1 MLLGKNQLINNIKS
15 ELSDNAS
22 QAIEPYHIRHNLLDI
37 IDSIT
42 SIVQDVDLNSNN
54 YGTPATRTTT
64 AGQFAIER
72 LHLNNYQSIDNSAF
86 GFSALRTNFEGER
99 NTAVGSQSLY
109 TNVYGSDNNALGY
122 YSCFGNTTG
131 SNNLGI
137 GNYTLLSNRTGNYN
151 IAIGHGAGYYVGPS
165 DSYKFFLGSADVD
178 DTSICADPSGL
189 SIKPLMYGDLQNNKL
204 VINSDELTSTAT
216 VQTSGDI
223 APSVDNSFSLGLSN
237 FYWSSVRSNNVY
249 FSDTQKF
256 SAGSDVTF
264 NFDLVPEIDNDVDL
278 GTTSHRIKKVFA
290 YDLDVTNNAT
300 IGSASFV
307 HSTHYLDKTIHLG
320 SQASNVSLDGGGP
333 NSLYDY
339 IADTSHVEITP
350 HLSDSQLVGAG
361 MFIHSSDGRDYTF
374 TFQPH
379 NLNTNNFLFTNDVLG
394 KSFWDSNVSIELGSE
409 CYLKSN
415 YIISSGVHSVNIVSG
430 DTCHALDVSNSELY
444 FGDRTFKSGN
454 NLGFGNVTFV
464 ARENTNEFVSSLLSP
479 SSGVI
484 SQRLL
489 SQISG
494 SDDTNFN
501 NPYLGF
507 AFSYTDKGSSVDT
520 ESFLSIQ
527 SHSLRS
533 GSPYRKPL
541 NKLLLSRDDDNA
553 ILKITNLDNEELPD
567 EALHVETSDSTYVK
581 IAASGESKNAGVLL
595 SNTDKNSKIHL
606 SEDYVDITYNDA
618 SVIRS
623 KSSSVGILNE
633 TSGSYNFY
641 LSIGDALNTEAAIGL
656 HHASGVPSSAKDY
669 GSLFVKEREG
679 DVNQSSDL
687 MFIDSSGNL
696 FNLVRNSSNPD
707 DGLIFSS
714 NKNTSGGSDSFSDKE
729 SATGIENTG
738 FGASSLKSITEGSQ
752 NTFYGSSAGESTTT
766 GSNNVAIGKDTFKTP
781 TTLSHNICIGPN
793 VGNSLDSDY
802 NFILGI
808 SDGAPLLRGK
818 TGPSLTETFLE
829 LPTNGLLKIQNIS
842 DTQALELNSSQILVS
857 DTDGS
862 DHTDTQLNFK
872 FKGNQENTLF
882 TLDHSHAPL
891 DIPVTHYDN
900 SSGPYAE
907 VRGHLKVLG
916 SIKFADGTVIESG
929 PKSSDKTAS
938 ELDDDRKSLENRLD
952 SLVIEGTA
960 ASDVPKASNV
970 NTPQNGI
977 VNLIGGGTASVKHR
991 DTNNPIKQGDYIIA
1005 IKIGS
1010 EYRPISVSSQFN
1022 IIQC

>member
-22 QAIEPYHIRHNLLDI
+22 QAIEPYHLRHNLLDI
-37 IDSIT
+37 IDSFP
-42 SIVQDVDLNSNN
+42 SVLQDIDLVGKN
-54 YGTPATRTTT
+54 YSTPATRSTI

-72 LHLNNYQSIDNSAF
+72 INFNNYQSVDNSAF

-109 TNVYGSDNNALGY
+109 TNVYGSDNNAFGHY
-122 YSCFGNTTG
+122 GCYGNTTG
-131 SNNLGI
+131 SNNLGV
-137 GNYTLLSNRTGNYN
+137 GNYSLLSNRTGSNN
-151 IAIGHGAGYYVGPS
+151 IAIGHGAGYYVGAS

-178 DTSICADPSGL
+178 EAAICADPSG
-189 SIKPLMYGDLQNNKL
+189 INVTPLMYGDLQSNKL
-204 VINSDELTSTAT
+204 VINSDELANSAT
-216 VQTSGDI
+216 LQTSGDI
-223 APSVDNSFSLGLSN
+223 APSVHNSFDLGLSN
-237 FYWSSVRSNNVY
+237 FYWSSVRANNLY
-249 FSDTQKF
+249 LSETQKF
-256 SAGSDVTF
+256 SSGTDVTF
-264 NFDLVPEIDNDVDL
+264 NFDLTPETNNAVDL
-278 GTTSHRIKKVFA
+278 GSTSNRIKKVFA
-290 YDLDVTNNAT
+290 YDLDVVNNAT
-300 IGSASFV
+300 IGNASFV

-320 SQASNVSLDGGGP
+320 SQAFNVSLDGGGP

-339 IADTSHVEITP
+339 IADTSHIEVTP

-361 MFIHSSDGRDYTF
+361 MFIHSSDDRDYTF

-379 NLNTNNFLFTNDVLG
+379 NLNTNNFLFNNDILG
-394 KSFWDSNVSIELGSE
+394 KSYWDSNVSIELGSE

-415 YIISSGVHSVNIVSG
+415 YILSSGVHSVNIVSG
-430 DTCHALDVSNSELY
+430 DTCHALDISNSEFY

-454 NLGFGNVTFV
+454 NLGFGNINFV
-464 ARENTNEFVSSLLSP
+464 AQENTNEFVSSLLSP

-484 SQRLL
+484 SQRFL

-507 AFSYTDKGSSVDT
+507 AFSYTDHGSSTDT
-520 ESFLSIQ
+520 NSFLSIQ

-553 ILKITNLDNEELPD
+553 LLKITNVDSEDLPD
-567 EALHVETSDSTYVK
+567 EALHVETTDNTYVK
-581 IAASGESKNAGVLL
+581 IESSGVSKSAGVLL
-595 SNTDKNSKIHL
+595 SNIDTNAKVHL
-606 SEDYVDITYNDA
+606 SEDYVDITYND
-618 SVIRS
+618 SSIIRS

-641 LSIGDALNTEAAIGL
+641 LAVGDALNTEASIGL
-656 HHASGVPSSAKDY
+656 HHASGAPVSAEDY

-714 NKNTSGGSDSFSDKE
+714 NKNTSGGSGSFSSKE

-752 NTFYGSSAGESTTT
+752 NTFYGSSAGESITT

-802 NFILGI
+802 NFVLGV
-808 SDGAPLLRGK
+808 SDDAPLLRGK
-818 TGPSLTETFLE
+818 TGPALTETFLE

-891 DIPVTHYDN
+891 NIPVTHYDN

-929 PKSSDKTAS
+929 PKSSDKTLS
-938 ELDDDRKSLENRLD
+938 ELDSDRQSLETRLD

-960 ASDVPKASNV
+960 SSDIPKASSI
-970 NTPQNGI
+970 NTPQNGTL
-977 VNLIGGGTASVKHR
+977 NLVGGGTAGIKHR
-991 DTNNPIKQGDYIIA
+991 DVHNPIKQGDYIIA